1 MLSCTKWT
9 VVFLSVL
16 CLSVV
21 DLCDSKLRKLSASDT
36 SSPSTPNSSSK
47 SWLGQ
52 AEEGSSDKEKKTPPV
67 KAVVHGEG
75 EEYTA
80 HVPSAQPSS
89 SWSKS
94 SSTNS
99 SFGSTSNVPCTRFM
113 QYDPK
118 TLILNQVNLYENP
131 DNFFSSTMMRTCHLH
146 NIDFK
151 SIMPR
156 KLHSYVWIAYAGD
169 SLARELFMGA
179 VQRFTDYKP
188 TWKGW
193 DPDRE
198 WERQPLLGKHLGPS
212 SDAEVSNYTNTY
224 HKAKLVCCK
233 LPYSEEIKH
242 SGYSVNDQESC
253 LFALHQDTVFF
264 EDKQY
269 MAEKI
274 ERLKLYLFEDIN
286 EYINDFV
293 SPLFFGKFKCV
304 SFSWAPKYS
313 DAVTTLGELYQPND
327 HFYPS
332 AVVMNM
338 GLHDMNGYIQPDLD
352 QLVKVTNEYHNKHQT
367 MFILHSPSHI
377 WFSAPEY
384 DGNFTMK
391 AIDKIIDSVE
401 EALPKWTAV
410 NNRYLDLFNLTQA
423 MHKLPHCSRPD
434 GIHFQARYLTA
445 IFCYLYLK
453 SSTLLFTRLHS
464 QISGLIFSLNDD
476 FINSPRCI
484 HRCGYQAIVT
494 QWDFNWLRY
503 LGVIR
508 HSLSEE
514 ELKDHYAHLFVAQ
527 HAPSKR

>member
-1 MLSCTKWT
+1 MLSHTKWT
-9 VVFLSVL
+9 VAFLFVL
-16 CLSVV
+16 LFTVV
-21 DLCDSKLRKLSASDT
+21 EVCDSKLRKLSTSDT
-36 SSPSTPNSSSK
+36 SSSSSPH
-47 SWLGQ
+47 SLSETWLGQ
-52 AEEGSSDKEKKTPPV
+52 AEESHPDTNKGNSPV
-67 KAVVHGEG
+67 KTVVHGG
-75 EEYTA
+75 EEHYKVHA
-80 HVPSAQPSS
+80 SSPSAQPSS
-89 SWSKS
+89 SWSKAPG
-94 SSTNS
+94 TNS
-99 SFGSTSNVPCTRFM
+99 SSGSNSNNNNIPCTRFM
-113 QYDPK
+113 VYDSK
-118 TLILNQVNLYENP
+118 TLILNQVNLYEDPN
-131 DNFFSSTMMRTCHLH
+131 NFFSSTMMRTCHLH
-146 NIDFK
+146 DVDLK

-156 KLHSYVWIAYAGD
+156 KLHSYVWIAFVGD

-253 LFALHQDTVFF
+253 LFALHEDTVFF

-274 ERLKLYLFEDIN
+274 ERLKLYLFKDVN

-313 DAVTTLGELYQPND
+313 DAVTTLSELYQSNY

-332 AVVMNM
+332 AIVMNM
-338 GLHDMNGYIQPDLD
+338 GLHDMNGYIRPDLE
-352 QLVKVTNEYHNKHQT
+352 QLVKVTNDYHNKHQT
-367 MFILHSPSHI
+367 MFIMHSPSHI

-384 DGNFTMK
+384 DGNFSTK
-391 AIDKIIDSVE
+391 AINSIIDSVE
-401 EALPKWTAV
+401 EVLPKWTAV
-410 NNRYLDLFNLTQA
+410 NNRYLDLYNLTQA

-434 GIHFQARYLTA
+434 GIHFQARY
-445 IFCYLYLK
+445 Y
-453 SSTLLFTRLHS
+453 HS
-464 QISGLIFSLNDD
+464 
-476 FINSPRCI
+476 
-484 HRCGYQAIVT
+484 
-494 QWDFNWLRY
+494 
-503 LGVIR
+503 
-508 HSLSEE
+508 
-514 ELKDHYAHLFVAQ
+514 
-527 HAPSKR
+527 